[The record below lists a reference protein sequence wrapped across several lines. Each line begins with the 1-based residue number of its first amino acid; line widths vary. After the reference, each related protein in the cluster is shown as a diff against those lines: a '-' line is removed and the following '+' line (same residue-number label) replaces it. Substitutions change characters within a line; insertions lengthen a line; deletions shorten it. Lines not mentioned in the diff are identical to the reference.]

1 MLVIVREYSSKSVNT
16 PFTEGEISIIK
27 SDFKDKIDVYPKFD
41 GQHEI
46 SAQQFIGYIVLPNH
60 NICIEPKIHATS
72 SSIKPGHFCT
82 KHTE

>member
-41 GQHEI
+41 G
-46 SAQQFIGYIVLPNH
+46 
-60 NICIEPKIHATS
+60 
-72 SSIKPGHFCT
+72 
-82 KHTE
+82 